1 LVSAPPSTGAGRR
14 WLWRLAGLFV
24 AAQLLWFAGLAIWPS
39 EAGIEGALKRIWAWE
54 RGRVFLWQIGIGA
67 PVLVWLALG
76 ARGWLVRL
84 LIGVGLLASA
94 LIAALCAFD
103 LNILQL
109 ALTDGSTGTIL
120 LARMLDLTRVFE
132 TLLALAAVILVRLAA
147 RDERMMSEGA
157 STPLAEAAPE

>member
-1 LVSAPPSTGAGRR
+1 MSARPSPGAGRR
-14 WLWRLAGLFV
+14 WLWRLAGVFV
-24 AAQLLWFAGLAIWPS
+24 AAQLLWFAALAVWPA

-54 RGRVFLWQIGIGA
+54 RGRVLLWQIGIGA

-84 LIGVGLLASA
+84 LLGAGLLASA
-94 LIAALCAFD
+94 LIAGLCAFD

-109 ALTDGSTGTIL
+109 ALTDGSSGTIL

-132 TLLALAAVILVRLAA
+132 VLLALAALILVRLAA

-157 STPLAEAAPE
+157 SPPLAEAAPE